1 MLTRELAI
9 AEYKQG
15 QVFPDRLTQAK
26 HAQYHAYAA
35 EMLEIYRTGIGLTRK
50 ELHGSVRR
58 LFANESE
65 CPPRR
70 MDSFCKLLDEVSTYA
85 RDKPGKAAKLR
96 QRVFRAAAKLHP
108 LVRATDKWFE
118 HDEETAKK
126 QVAEEI
132 GLPWKTIDKLL
143 FADLIE
149 YHRLESFA
157 GYDEPSKLLSRYN
170 VAQSQAVLYDAAS
183 MTVLTTDDFK
193 SVVRFAK
200 LAGLMHTIEQLGENS
215 YRFRFDGAASIFGAT
230 HRYGVAMARFLP
242 GLLSCRGWEM
252 VAWLKPTSWGQRL
265 QFKLDDRCGLK
276 SPVAPPAEFDSEVE
290 QRFFTQWNEEPRGE
304 WRLERERRVL
314 HSRQRVF
321 VPDFEFIHSDGRKVL
336 MEVVGFWTPEYLT
349 HKIETLQMFQH
360 ERILLA
366 VQESIASKLPSEL
379 GTVVPYKK
387 SLPVSEVLDRLD
399 KIRAAE

>member
-9 AEYKQG
+9 ADYRQG
-15 QVFPDRLTQAK
+15 QVFPDRLTQSK
-26 HAQYHAYAA
+26 HAQYQGYAA

-50 ELHGSVRR
+50 ELHRSVRQ
-58 LFANESE
+58 LFAHEAE

-70 MDSFCKLLDEVSTYA
+70 MDAFCKLLDEVSTYA
-85 RDKPGKAAKLR
+85 RDKPRKAAKLR

-118 HDEETAKK
+118 HDEEAAKK

-215 YRFRFDGAASIFGAT
+215 YRFRFDGPTSLFGAT

-252 VAWLKPTSWGQRL
+252 VAWLKPTRWEQRL
-265 QFKLDDRCGLK
+265 QFKLNDRCGLK

-321 VPDFEFIHSDGRKVL
+321 VPDFEFVHSDGRKVL

-366 VQESIASKLPSEL
+366 VQESIASKLPTEL

-387 SLPVSEVLDRLD
+387 SLRVCEVLDRLD
-399 KIRAAE
+399 MIHSAE